1 MPTITIR
8 VTDEDKAKI
17 ESSAQMMRL
26 SVSDFV
32 RLACGIH
39 PVNPED
45 RIERLEAHVYDGIER
60 RLYRLELLAGE
71 AGAN

>member
-8 VTDEDKAKI
+8 VTDADKAEI
-17 ESSAQMMRL
+17 EQRAATAGL

-39 PVNPED
+39 PVD
-45 RIERLEAHVYDGIER
+45 RTDRLERLEAHVYDSVER
-60 RLYRLELLAGE
+60 RLTQLELLSKGE
-71 AGAN
+71 MR